1 MKITMFEN
9 GPFMVNSYLVVN
21 EANSEGFILDPGS
34 ELQPLKKE
42 VEKDSIYIR
51 AIVCTHAH
59 IDHIAGA
66 KFFQDTYSV
75 PLYLHRLEDGLMRS
89 IQTQARMFGVPE
101 PGVPRVDEYLPDT
114 GKLEVAGMSL
124 TLLHTPGHSPGSM
137 SFFAED
143 VVFSGDA
150 LFNMSIGRT
159 DLPGGDSQVLISA
172 IQNRLFTLPD
182 ETTVLC
188 GHGPQTRIGF
198 EKRMNPF
205 L

>member
-1 MKITMFEN
+1 MNIMLFEN

-21 EANSEGFILDPGS
+21 EGSNAGIILDPGS
-34 ELQPLKKE
+34 DLQPLMKHIQKE
-42 VEKDSIYIR
+42 SIAIS

-66 KFFQDTYSV
+66 KLVQDTFSV
-75 PLYLHRLEDGLMRS
+75 PLYLSKLEEGLMQS
-89 IQTQARMFGVPE
+89 LQTQARMFGVPD
-101 PGVPRVDEYLPDT
+101 PGIPRIHEYIPET
-114 GKLEVAGMSL
+114 GVLEIGGMSF

-137 SFFAED
+137 SLYAEN

-159 DLPGGDSQVLISA
+159 DLPGGDYGVLISA
-172 IQNRLFTLPD
+172 IQDKLFSLPD
-182 ETTVLC
+182 DTTVLS

-205 L
+205 F